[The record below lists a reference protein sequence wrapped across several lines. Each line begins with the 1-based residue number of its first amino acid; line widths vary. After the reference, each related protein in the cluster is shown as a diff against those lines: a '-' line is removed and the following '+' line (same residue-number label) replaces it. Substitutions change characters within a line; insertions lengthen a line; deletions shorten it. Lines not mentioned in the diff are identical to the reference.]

1 MNIVEFQHIAKSYG
15 AASVLRDINL
25 TVETGDFMVVFGRP
39 TSGKSV
45 LVRLLT
51 GLERPDQG
59 QILLRGTDITYAS
72 PGERNIGYVPQSFA
86 LYPHLSVY
94 ANIAYPLKLAKAAKA
109 ETDAAVQRAAELLG
123 ISELLERRPD
133 QLSGGQKQRVAI
145 ARGLVKQTNLYVLDD
160 PLVGLDFKLRE
171 RLIDDLKRTQETLG
185 VTFLYTTSDAVEAMM
200 LASNIAVMDAGVIA
214 EAGPP
219 EKLYTTPMRVQS
231 MRYVGFPQANFLDG
245 TLLPGIEGPLI
256 QTALFEMGM
265 TCMTDVAN
273 FSEDGQSVTVG
284 IRPEHIRIGENAP
297 PDAIRTTAKVL
308 LREDLGGEEIVYLNA
323 QGVLLTTVLIGGDDV
338 LTSVDIDQIILIW
351 MKPSDMVFFVND
363 QRIGVGNA
371 KI

>member
-15 AASVLRDINL
+15 ATSVLSDINL

-59 QILLRGTDITYAS
+59 RILLRGTDITYAS

-94 ANIAYPLKLAKAAKA
+94 ANIAYPLKLAKASKA
-109 ETDAAVQRAAELLG
+109 ETDAAVQRASELLG
-123 ISELLERRPD
+123 ISDLLKRKPD

-214 EAGPP
+214 ESGPP
-219 EKLYTTPMRVQS
+219 EQLYTIPMRAQS
-231 MRYVGFPQANFLDG
+231 MKHIGFPQANFLDG
-245 TLLPGIEGPLI
+245 TLSPGDGGSGIK
-256 QTALFEMGM
+256 TALFETGV
-265 TCMTDVAN
+265 TFTADETEVVA
-273 FSEDGQSVTVG
+273 DGQSVTVG
-284 IRPEHIRIGENAP
+284 IRPEHILIGEDAP
-297 PDAIRTTAKVL
+297 PGAIRTTAKVL

-323 QGVLLTTVLIGGDDV
+323 EGILLTTVLIGGDDV
-338 LTSVDIDQIILIW
+338 LTSVDIDQIIPIW
-351 MKPSDMVFFVND
+351 MKPSDMVIFAND

-371 KI
+371 IT